1 MGLRI
6 QEIML
11 SLVGNVCQEFDVKNI
26 CFVKL
31 YHIFDIME
39 NI

>member
-6 QEIML
+6 QEITL
-11 SLVGNVCQEFDVKNI
+11 SLVGNVCQEFDAKNI
-26 CFVKL
+26 CFVRL
-31 YHIFDIME
+31 YHIFAIME